1 MHEAVFDRLD
11 DPFFGPKTPAP
22 GHAVDAVLQEAELRP
37 SASSYIGLT
46 CINLANSETPL
57 LEVFCVAKVH
67 IV

>member
-1 MHEAVFDRLD
+1 MHEAVFHGLN
-11 DPFFGPKTPAP
+11 DPFFVPKSPAR
-22 GHAVDAVLQEAELRP
+22 GHAVDAVLQEAELGP